1 MIDALITSERS
12 LGIIP
17 FTVACVPTGI
27 KTGVVISPVA
37 SLIFVIRALFILD
50 ITCLV
55 ILK

>member
-55 ILK
+55 IFK